1 LRFKKKVIFPFTGD
15 SFGGSHKSSI
25 SLIKNLNSLYFEP
38 IVFLHK
44 NEKLT
49 KFLNEENIKWIHNKD
64 AKKFFEGDIRLNF
77 FLIFSLLFRYIKIL
91 KKLDVDIVHTNDLRM
106 HLTWFLP
113 CRILKIKH
121 VWHQRSAGGK
131 QMNLAIFSS
140 AIITISEFCKKT
152 FPKYIQNKTYIVNNP
167 IDITN
172 DFYPLENRSSK
183 YFTICV
189 VANINAQKRIDT
201 AINIISSLNDS
212 TNYYFKLKV
221 FGEKRE
227 PTFSSIEQLIIEKNV
242 INEVEFM
249 GVKSPIEPWILKCD
263 ILLATAENEG
273 LGRSVLEAMFLGIP
287 VVASNSGGHTEIIIN
302 NLTGL
307 LVDLED
313 VNGYK
318 NAIIELITNI
328 NLKNKIIKNAKDFAL
343 KNYNVESHVIDI
355 VDIYNQ
361 ILNGK

>member
-1 LRFKKKVIFPFTGD
+1 LRSKKKVIFPFTGD
-15 SFGGSHKSSI
+15 SFGGSHKSSM
-25 SLIKNLNSLYFEP
+25 SLIKNISLFNYEP

-44 NEKLT
+44 NGKLT
-49 KFLNEENIKWIHNKD
+49 EYLNDQNIKWINNNY
-64 AKKFFEGDIRLNF
+64 AKKIFEGNIRLNF
-77 FLIFSLLFRYIKIL
+77 YLIFSLLYRYIKIL

-140 AIITISEFCKKT
+140 AIITISEFCKNT
-152 FPKYIQNKTYIVNNP
+152 FPSHILNKTHIVKNP
-167 IDITN
+167 IEITN
-172 DFYPLENRSSK
+172 NLYPLENNSSK
-183 YFTICV
+183 YFSICV
-189 VANINAQKRIDT
+189 IANINAQKRIDT
-201 AINIISSLNDS
+201 AINVISSLKNQTDIF
-212 TNYYFKLKV
+212 FKLKL

-227 PTFSSIEQLIIEKNV
+227 PTFSIIENLIKEKNV
-242 INEVEFM
+242 TNEVEFM
-249 GVKSPIEPWILKCD
+249 GVKSPIEPWLLKCD

-273 LGRSVLEAMFLGIP
+273 SGRSLLEAMFLGIP
-287 VVASNSGGHTEIIIN
+287 VVASNSGGHAEIITN
-302 NLTGL
+302 KVNGF

-318 NAIIELITNI
+318 NAIISLTKNV
-328 NLKNKIIKNAKDFAL
+328 NLKNKIIKNAKDFVI
-343 KNYNVESHVIDI
+343 KNFNVDSHLREI
-355 VDIYNQ
+355 VNIYNQ